1 MWLEAR
7 RAGLGWVGEGYVFAM
22 RGRSA
27 GVTQIRAARRWR
39 QVPAGVGGVALS
51 AVLVASSLAGVGCGG
66 AGSGPSSSTRAA
78 TGPTTLSRAVAAW
91 KRSAVS
97 YDAVLQSCS
106 TSLNPGRGYWPNCT
120 STQRRRYMLAA
131 GRLQR
136 LLGDSLTEANCAS
149 FRASAHASVNALT
162 GAFRRAWLAV
172 KSALA
177 GAARGSSEPATG
189 GVSAPLLL
197 ARADSA
203 TRASTSRLTELASHL
218 QTTCAA

>member
-1 MWLEAR
+1 VARSTTGWPGLGGRGVCLRHAREIGGGDADSRGAALAPGSRRSWRSSPLRSARCVFVGWGRLWRRGIRPVLVDPSGDRANGVVARRGCLEA
-7 RAGLGWVGEGYVFAM
+7 VG
-22 RGRSA
+22 
-27 GVTQIRAARRWR
+27 
-39 QVPAGVGGVALS
+39 
-51 AVLVASSLAGVGCGG
+51 
-66 AGSGPSSSTRAA
+66 
-78 TGPTTLSRAVAAW
+78 
-91 KRSAVS
+91 VS

-106 TSLNPGRGYWPNCT
+106 TSLNPGRGYWANCT
-120 STQRRRYMLAA
+120 GTQRRRYMLAA

-149 FRASAHASVNALT
+149 FRASAQSSVNALT

-218 QTTCAA
+218 QTTCTA